1 LVSQL
6 LTALL
11 VTWAFAALAYALGM
25 ISRSGAL
32 GGFLVGTTIYASLG
46 PRGFAVLALFVVGG
60 SLLTRL
66 GYASKARTGTAQEHG
81 GRRSARNALANCAVA
96 TFCAIL
102 AATGSEPFIAA
113 FVASLGAAFADTAES
128 EIGQLFSRTPRLITT
143 LQRVPPG
150 TDGAISPPG
159 TLAGVGAAGLT
170 AALGLALGMLETP
183 AAALFVATAAFL
195 GTVADSLIG
204 GLSPRA
210 GNELTNVLC
219 TLVAALL
226 AFTFAYLVWGGG
238 IRSSHN
244 DIRVDYK
251 SSGARIS
258 WSEVPETMSFTVAEA
273 QTSYWVMKATIS

>member
-11 VTWAFAALAYALGM
+11 VTGAFAALAYSLGM

-32 GGFLVGTTIYASLG
+32 GGLLVGTAIYASLG
-46 PRGFAVLALFVVGG
+46 PRGFAILALFVVGG

-66 GYASKARTGTAQEHG
+66 GYGSKQRTGTAQEHG
-81 GRRSARNALANCAVA
+81 GRRGARNALANCAVA

-102 AATGSEPFIAA
+102 AATGSESFTAA
-113 FVASLGAAFADTAES
+113 FVASLGAAFADTTES
-128 EIGQLFSRTPRLITT
+128 EIGQLFSRRPRLIST

-150 TDGAISPPG
+150 TDGAVSFPG
-159 TLAGVGAAGLT
+159 TLAGAGAAVL
-170 AALGLALGMLETP
+170 AALLGLSLGMLQTP
-183 AAALFVATAAFL
+183 AAVLLVAIAAFL

-204 GLSPRA
+204 ALSPGV

-226 AFTFAYLVWGGG
+226 ALILV
-238 IRSSHN
+238 
-244 DIRVDYK
+244 
-251 SSGARIS
+251 
-258 WSEVPETMSFTVAEA
+258 
-273 QTSYWVMKATIS
+273 